1 MQGAVFRAGRATR
14 RTNVPGRPQP
24 HACWASSALPLLRRP
39 RAFQP
44 LCPGLLARLP
54 TARPDSAK
62 VERRLIQNLPV
73 AAVLVGL
80 ARGSMILVPFRE
92 SARQR
97 KLEKNGRLGVPG
109 ARFAQS

>member
-80 ARGSMILVPFRE
+80 ARGSTYDSSSVSSVP
-92 SARQR
+92 R
-97 KLEKNGRLGVPG
+97 KRSPEK
-109 ARFAQS
+109 A

>member
-73 AAVLVGL
+73 AAVLGL